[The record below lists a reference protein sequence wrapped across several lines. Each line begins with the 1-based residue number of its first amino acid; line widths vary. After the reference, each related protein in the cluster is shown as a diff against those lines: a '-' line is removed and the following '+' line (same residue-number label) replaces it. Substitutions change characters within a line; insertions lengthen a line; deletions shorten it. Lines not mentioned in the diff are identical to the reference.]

1 MQFFKKIRIGQRAV
15 KTALSVGIA
24 LAVAQILGSSLPI
37 FAAIGAISVMSRT
50 WSDSLKESLTQVAGT
65 FLGYLIACA
74 FVLWLP
80 WRPQFFLWM
89 AVGTLCVITLCI
101 ALRLNFAIPLASIV
115 FADVCLY
122 TGGDAVVYGFHRF
135 TDTMVG
141 LAVALVVNIVIRPY
155 NNRQKILD
163 MMHELQKQ
171 FLPLLEARVIA
182 HRYPDLAPL
191 RNKMA
196 KLDDELRIFEKQP
209 VALFHHTVRVSAR
222 RQEAAYLRGCQQL
235 LDKMGGE
242 LAALC
247 NMDSSPVP
255 DDKML
260 ARLKEHGIA
269 VPEDPRKVWIL
280 QRSRHS
286 GHEFPCRQSAGCLR
300 LPEYTASWIREI
312 RVRADAERDFWTNK
326 KRKQNGAASEKCSR
340 KQRLFAFSGAL
351 ALAARLCS

>member
-1 MQFFKKIRIGQRAV
+1 MLYYSLYRKTGERILLQRAVKRMQFFKKIRIGQRAV

-182 HRYPDLAPL
+182 HRYPDLA
-191 RNKMA
+191 
-196 KLDDELRIFEKQP
+196 
-209 VALFHHTVRVSAR
+209 LFHHTVRVSAR

-255 DDKML
+255 DDEML

-269 VPEDPRKVWIL
+269 VPEDLEKYGYCSEVDTAVMNFHVGNLLDAYDYLSIL
-280 QRSRHS
+280 HH
-286 GHEFPCRQSAGCLR
+286 G
-300 LPEYTASWIREI
+300 
-312 RVRADAERDFWTNK
+312 
-326 KRKQNGAASEKCSR
+326 
-340 KQRLFAFSGAL
+340 
-351 ALAARLCS
+351 

>member
-1 MQFFKKIRIGQRAV
+1 
-15 KTALSVGIA
+15 
-24 LAVAQILGSSLPI
+24 
-37 FAAIGAISVMSRT
+37 MSRT

-155 NNRQKILD
+155 NNRQKILN

-260 ARLKEHGIA
+260 ARLKKHGIA
-269 VPEDPRKVWIL
+269 VPEDLEKYGYCSEVDTAVMNFHVGNLLDAYDYLSIL
-280 QRSRHS
+280 HH
-286 GHEFPCRQSAGCLR
+286 G
-300 LPEYTASWIREI
+300 
-312 RVRADAERDFWTNK
+312 
-326 KRKQNGAASEKCSR
+326 
-340 KQRLFAFSGAL
+340 
-351 ALAARLCS
+351 

>member
-1 MQFFKKIRIGQRAV
+1 MTGKPPSDMLYCSLYRKTGERILLQRAVKRMQFFKKIRIGQRAV

-101 ALRLNFAIPLASIV
+101 VLRLNFAIPLASIV

-163 MMHELQKQ
+163 MMHELQMQ

-269 VPEDPRKVWIL
+269 VPEDLEKYGYCSEVDTAVMNFHVGNLLDAYDYLSIL
-280 QRSRHS
+280 HH
-286 GHEFPCRQSAGCLR
+286 G
-300 LPEYTASWIREI
+300 
-312 RVRADAERDFWTNK
+312 
-326 KRKQNGAASEKCSR
+326 
-340 KQRLFAFSGAL
+340 
-351 ALAARLCS
+351 

>member
-1 MQFFKKIRIGQRAV
+1 MHFFKKIRIGQRAV

-155 NNRQKILD
+155 NNRQKIINTMD
-163 MMHELQKQ
+163 EIQKM
-171 FLPLLEARVIA
+171 FLPLLQSRTATRI
-182 HRYPDLAPL
+182 L
-191 RNKMA
+191 RRCATKWRSWTMNCVFSKN
-196 KLDDELRIFEKQP
+196 
-209 VALFHHTVRVSAR
+209 S
-222 RQEAAYLRGCQQL
+222 
-235 LDKMGGE
+235 
-242 LAALC
+242 
-247 NMDSSPVP
+247 
-255 DDKML
+255 
-260 ARLKEHGIA
+260 
-269 VPEDPRKVWIL
+269 
-280 QRSRHS
+280 RSRFFIIPCV
-286 GHEFPCRQSAGCLR
+286 FPRGG
-300 LPEYTASWIREI
+300 
-312 RVRADAERDFWTNK
+312 
-326 KRKQNGAASEKCSR
+326 RK
-340 KQRLFAFSGAL
+340 LL
-351 ALAARLCS
+351 I

>member
-1 MQFFKKIRIGQRAV
+1 MERLAEGKSDAGCRYLSRLPDRMRFCTLAAV
-15 KTALSVGIA
+15 AAAVLSVD
-24 LAVAQILGSSLPI
+24 GS
-37 FAAIGAISVMSRT
+37 RH
-50 WSDSLKESLTQVAGT
+50 
-65 FLGYLIACA
+65 
-74 FVLWLP
+74 
-80 WRPQFFLWM
+80 
-89 AVGTLCVITLCI
+89 
-101 ALRLNFAIPLASIV
+101 ALRHHTLYRAAAEFCH

-247 NMDSSPVP
+247 NMDSSPVS
-255 DDKML
+255 DDEML

-269 VPEDPRKVWIL
+269 VPEDLEKYGYCSEVDTAVMNFHVGNLLDAYDYLSIL
-280 QRSRHS
+280 HH
-286 GHEFPCRQSAGCLR
+286 G
-300 LPEYTASWIREI
+300 
-312 RVRADAERDFWTNK
+312 
-326 KRKQNGAASEKCSR
+326 
-340 KQRLFAFSGAL
+340 
-351 ALAARLCS
+351 

>member
-1 MQFFKKIRIGQRAV
+1 MHFFKKIRIGQRAV

-101 ALRLNFAIPLASIV
+101 SLRLNFAIPLASIV

-135 TDTMVG
+135 TDTLVG
-141 LAVALVVNIVIRPY
+141 LAVALVVNLVIRPY
-155 NNRQKILD
+155 NNRQKIRS
-163 MMHELQKQ
+163 MMLNLQKQ

-191 RNKMA
+191 RGDMA
-196 KLDDELRIFEKQP
+196 RLDDEMRIFEKQP
-209 VALFHHTVRVSAR
+209 VALLHHTVRVSAR

-255 DDKML
+255 SESVLSRM
-260 ARLKEHGIA
+260 KEHGIA
-269 VPEDPRKVWIL
+269 VPENLPAYGYCSETDTTVMNFHITNL
-280 QRSRHS
+280 LDAYD
-286 GHEFPCRQSAGCLR
+286 FLSALH
-300 LPEYTASWIREI
+300 RE
-312 RVRADAERDFWTNK
+312 
-326 KRKQNGAASEKCSR
+326 
-340 KQRLFAFSGAL
+340 
-351 ALAARLCS
+351 

>member
-1 MQFFKKIRIGQRAV
+1 MHFHGKIRIGQRAV

-24 LAVAQILGSSLPI
+24 LALAQVLGSSLPI
-37 FAAIGAISVMSRT
+37 FAAIGAISAMSRT
-50 WSDSLKESLTQVAGT
+50 WHDSLRECLTQVAGT

-101 ALRLNFAIPLASIV
+101 SLRLNFAIPLASIV

-135 TDTMVG
+135 TDTLVG
-141 LAVALVVNIVIRPY
+141 LAVALVVNLVIRPY
-155 NNRQKILD
+155 NNRQKIRSMMLD
-163 MMHELQKQ
+163 LQKQ

-191 RNKMA
+191 RGDMA
-196 KLDDELRIFEKQP
+196 RLDDEMRIFEKQP
-209 VALFHHTVRVSAR
+209 VALLHHTVRVSAR

-235 LDKMGGE
+235 LDKMSGE

-255 DDKML
+255 SESVLSRMQ
-260 ARLKEHGIA
+260 EHSIA
-269 VPEDPRKVWIL
+269 VPENLPAYGYCSETDTTVMNFHITNL
-280 QRSRHS
+280 LDAYD
-286 GHEFPCRQSAGCLR
+286 FLSALH
-300 LPEYTASWIREI
+300 RE
-312 RVRADAERDFWTNK
+312 
-326 KRKQNGAASEKCSR
+326 
-340 KQRLFAFSGAL
+340 
-351 ALAARLCS
+351 

>member
-1 MQFFKKIRIGQRAV
+1 MLYCSLYRKTGERILLQRAVKRMQFFKKIRIGQRAV

-196 KLDDELRIFEKQP
+196 KLDDELRIFEKP
-209 VALFHHTVRVSAR
+209 AGRAFSPYRACFCAAAGSCLSAR
-222 RQEAAYLRGCQQL
+222 LSAT
-235 LDKMGGE
+235 
-242 LAALC
+242 
-247 NMDSSPVP
+247 
-255 DDKML
+255 
-260 ARLKEHGIA
+260 AR
-269 VPEDPRKVWIL
+269 
-280 QRSRHS
+280 
-286 GHEFPCRQSAGCLR
+286 
-300 LPEYTASWIREI
+300 
-312 RVRADAERDFWTNK
+312 
-326 KRKQNGAASEKCSR
+326 
-340 KQRLFAFSGAL
+340 
-351 ALAARLCS
+351 

>member
-50 WSDSLKESLTQVAGT
+50 WSDSLQESLTQVAGT

-191 RNKMA
+191 RNKMNCVFL
-196 KLDDELRIFEKQP
+196 KNSRSRFFTIPCVF
-209 VALFHHTVRVSAR
+209 
-222 RQEAAYLRGCQQL
+222 LRGGRKL
-235 LDKMGGE
+235 LIC
-242 LAALC
+242 AAV
-247 NMDSSPVP
+247 SSCSI
-255 DDKML
+255 K
-260 ARLKEHGIA
+260 
-269 VPEDPRKVWIL
+269 W
-280 QRSRHS
+280 
-286 GHEFPCRQSAGCLR
+286 
-300 LPEYTASWIREI
+300 
-312 RVRADAERDFWTNK
+312 
-326 KRKQNGAASEKCSR
+326 AASSRRCATWIPVRFRTIKC
-340 KQRLFAFSGAL
+340 LHA
-351 ALAARLCS
+351 

>member
-1 MQFFKKIRIGQRAV
+1 MKAALGYADTVFCIENRRAYSPAKGGKKNAFFQKYESVSAV

-50 WSDSLKESLTQVAGT
+50 WSDSLKESSRLPVL
-65 FLGYLIACA
+65 FSIPDRMR

-155 NNRQKILD
+155 NNRQKILN
-163 MMHELQKQ
+163 MMYELQKQ
-171 FLPLLEARVIA
+171 FLPLLEAC
-182 HRYPDLAPL
+182 DAPL
-191 RNKMA
+191 PGSCAAAQQKWRSWTMNCVF
-196 KLDDELRIFEKQP
+196 FEKQP

-255 DDKML
+255 DDK
-260 ARLKEHGIA
+260 
-269 VPEDPRKVWIL
+269 
-280 QRSRHS
+280 
-286 GHEFPCRQSAGCLR
+286 CLH
-300 LPEYTASWIREI
+300 A
-312 RVRADAERDFWTNK
+312 
-326 KRKQNGAASEKCSR
+326 
-340 KQRLFAFSGAL
+340 
-351 ALAARLCS
+351 

>member
-1 MQFFKKIRIGQRAV
+1 MHFHGKIRIGQRAV

-24 LAVAQILGSSLPI
+24 LALAQVLGSSLPI
-37 FAAIGAISVMSRT
+37 FAAIGAISAMSRT
-50 WSDSLKESLTQVAGT
+50 WHDSLRECLTQVAGT

-135 TDTMVG
+135 TDTLVG
-141 LAVALVVNIVIRPY
+141 LAVALVVNLVIRPY
-155 NNRQKILD
+155 NNRQKIRSMMLD
-163 MMHELQKQ
+163 LQKQ

-191 RNKMA
+191 RGDMA
-196 KLDDELRIFEKQP
+196 RLDDEMRIFEKQP
-209 VALFHHTVRVSAR
+209 VALLHHTVRVSAR

-235 LDKMGGE
+235 LDKMSGE

-255 DDKML
+255 K
-260 ARLKEHGIA
+260 A
-269 VPEDPRKVWIL
+269 
-280 QRSRHS
+280 
-286 GHEFPCRQSAGCLR
+286 C
-300 LPEYTASWIREI
+300 
-312 RVRADAERDFWTNK
+312 
-326 KRKQNGAASEKCSR
+326 
-340 KQRLFAFSGAL
+340 
-351 ALAARLCS
+351 

>member
-1 MQFFKKIRIGQRAV
+1 MHFHGKIRIGQRAV

-24 LAVAQILGSSLPI
+24 LALAQVLGSSLPI
-37 FAAIGAISVMSRT
+37 FAAIGAISAMSRT
-50 WSDSLKESLTQVAGT
+50 WHDSLRECLTQVAGT

-135 TDTMVG
+135 TDTLVG
-141 LAVALVVNIVIRPY
+141 LAVALVVNLVIRPY
-155 NNRQKILD
+155 NNRQKIRSMMLD
-163 MMHELQKQ
+163 LQKQ

-191 RNKMA
+191 RSDMA
-196 KLDDELRIFEKQP
+196 RLDDEMRIFEKQP
-209 VALFHHTVRVSAR
+209 VALLHHTVRVSAR

-235 LDKMGGE
+235 LDKMSGE

-255 DDKML
+255 SESVLSRM
-260 ARLKEHGIA
+260 KEHSIA
-269 VPEDPRKVWIL
+269 VPENLPAYGYCSETDTMVMNFHITNL
-280 QRSRHS
+280 LDAYD
-286 GHEFPCRQSAGCLR
+286 FLSALH
-300 LPEYTASWIREI
+300 RE
-312 RVRADAERDFWTNK
+312 
-326 KRKQNGAASEKCSR
+326 
-340 KQRLFAFSGAL
+340 
-351 ALAARLCS
+351 

>member
-1 MQFFKKIRIGQRAV
+1 M
-15 KTALSVGIA
+15 
-24 LAVAQILGSSLPI
+24 
-37 FAAIGAISVMSRT
+37 
-50 WSDSLKESLTQVAGT
+50 
-65 FLGYLIACA
+65 
-74 FVLWLP
+74 
-80 WRPQFFLWM
+80 
-89 AVGTLCVITLCI
+89 
-101 ALRLNFAIPLASIV
+101 

-269 VPEDPRKVWIL
+269 VPEDLEKYGYCSEVDTAVMNFHVGNLLDAYDYLSIL
-280 QRSRHS
+280 HH
-286 GHEFPCRQSAGCLR
+286 G
-300 LPEYTASWIREI
+300 
-312 RVRADAERDFWTNK
+312 
-326 KRKQNGAASEKCSR
+326 
-340 KQRLFAFSGAL
+340 
-351 ALAARLCS
+351 

>member
-171 FLPLLEARVIA
+171 LSLI
-182 HRYPDLAPL
+182 H
-191 RNKMA
+191 
-196 KLDDELRIFEKQP
+196 I
-209 VALFHHTVRVSAR
+209 
-222 RQEAAYLRGCQQL
+222 
-235 LDKMGGE
+235 
-242 LAALC
+242 
-247 NMDSSPVP
+247 
-255 DDKML
+255 
-260 ARLKEHGIA
+260 
-269 VPEDPRKVWIL
+269 
-280 QRSRHS
+280 
-286 GHEFPCRQSAGCLR
+286 
-300 LPEYTASWIREI
+300 
-312 RVRADAERDFWTNK
+312 
-326 KRKQNGAASEKCSR
+326 
-340 KQRLFAFSGAL
+340 
-351 ALAARLCS
+351 